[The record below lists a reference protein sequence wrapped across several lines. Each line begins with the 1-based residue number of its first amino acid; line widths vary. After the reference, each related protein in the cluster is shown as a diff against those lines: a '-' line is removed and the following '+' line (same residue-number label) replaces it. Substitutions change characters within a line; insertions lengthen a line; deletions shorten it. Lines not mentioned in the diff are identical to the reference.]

1 MSVNEDSRIQIK
13 EHEMK
18 TYLSTVISCVIMLSN
33 VALIFADYDT
43 YSADYLIKGYQ
54 YLSPVPNSEYN
65 SPQTRYVLMRFQNVS
80 PYDIENLST
89 CVEVTGDSSGVHPGL
104 TTIASDDLTILF
116 QMDTDF
122 TANEIVTISL
132 NPIPAPG
139 SGTVE
144 PFEYQFAISTR
155 MPGAVP
161 TLIPLSATAEMME
174 PEETPVTGSSEP
186 IQAEY
191 ITSTDGPMIMPN
203 GVAIPSNFPF
213 INITINDNPDEGYI
227 FVDNRSAGNNSFNII
242 FDNNGWPVWYQQTNN
257 DDTRNM
263 QVQCNG
269 LLTLFSDS
277 ATDKYIGL
285 DSTYTQVAEY
295 TAVNGYATDEH
306 ELQILDDGT
315 YFLIAIR
322 SNVVDMSQY
331 FVGGRTNANV
341 SETIVQGFTPLGELI
356 FQWRGWDNYD
366 ILDLVSASPTAGSIS
381 FPHINAVGIDADSNL
396 LISCRHLSEVTK
408 VDRST
413 GQMVWRL
420 GGAHNQFTF
429 INDSLNGFTTQHAI
443 RNTGPNR
450 YTLFD
455 NGNLHPTP
463 ISRGIEYE
471 LDITDPNAKTA
482 TLVWEHRETPDVFST
497 YMSNTQRLPNGNT
510 LINWAVASLPKLTE
524 VRPDG
529 TKAFEMNWVNNY
541 ETYRTWRFPWS
552 GVAAVPSLT
561 AELQED
567 NITLVYNKFGDPNV
581 AYYNIYGGTSPEP
594 NERIASPTTTIYEFT
609 DFESGQ
615 LYYFRVTA
623 VDSDGNESGFSNEA
637 SIVANI
643 YGPGQ
648 NMIQNGDFSNG
659 TDSWIWLL
667 SSGANANW
675 TIEDGVSHV
684 DVITPTTLLQNVQVK
699 QTNKPLLQGKTYVFE
714 FDAWAA
720 EERQFEAK
728 IVKNASPFT
737 NYSGIGISN
746 LTTTPQHF
754 KYSFVMQQ
762 ASYSDCRVVLN
773 SGKYL
778 PDVYF
783 DNVSLF
789 MAADS
794 DINLDA
800 KVNLLDFAILS
811 EEWLSTID
819 LTADID
825 DSGTVDMADLLI
837 FVNDWVKI

>member
-1 MSVNEDSRIQIK
+1 
-13 EHEMK
+13 MK
-18 TYLSTVISCVIMLSN
+18 PILNTVLSCIIVLSCVAS
-33 VALIFADYDT
+33 VFADYNT

-65 SPQTRYVLMRFQNVS
+65 APQTRYVLMRFKDVS
-80 PYDIENLST
+80 PYDIINLSA
-89 CVEVTGDSSGVHPGL
+89 CVEVTGDSSGSHAGQ
-104 TTIASDDLTILF
+104 TTIASDGQTIIF

-122 TANEIVTISL
+122 TANEIVTVSL
-132 NPIPAPG
+132 NPVPAPG
-139 SGTVE
+139 SGTIE

-155 MPGAVP
+155 MPDAVP
-161 TLIPLSATAEMME
+161 ASIPLSESAMME
-174 PEETPVTGSSEP
+174 QEDAPLIEPSDANPV
-186 IQAEY
+186 EY

-213 INITINDNPDEGYI
+213 IDITINDNPDEGYI
-227 FVDNRSAGNNSFNII
+227 FIDNRSAGQNSFNII

-263 QVQCNG
+263 QVQSNG
-269 LLTLFSDS
+269 LLTLFSSTGS
-277 ATDKYIGL
+277 AKYIGL

-306 ELQILDDGT
+306 ELQILEDGT
-315 YFLIAIR
+315 YFLIGIR
-322 SNVVDMSQY
+322 SNVVDMSRY
-331 FVGGRTNANV
+331 VVGGRTNCTV

-366 ILDLVSASPTAGSIS
+366 ILDLVSDGLTGSRIS
-381 FPHINAVGIDADSNL
+381 FPHINAIGIDADNNL
-396 LISCRHLSEVTK
+396 LISCRHISEVTK
-408 VDRST
+408 IDRFT
-413 GQMVWRL
+413 GQMIWRL

-443 RNTGPNR
+443 RNVGPNR

-455 NGNLHPTP
+455 NGNYHPTP
-463 ISRGIEYE
+463 QSRGLEYE
-471 LDITDPNAKTA
+471 LDITDANSMTA
-482 TLVWEHRETPDVFST
+482 TLVWEHRGTPGEIST
-497 YMSNTQRLPNGNT
+497 FMSNTQRLPNGNT
-510 LINWAVASLPKLTE
+510 LINWSNASLPKLTE

-529 TKAFEMNWVNNY
+529 TKAFEMNWVNPY

-552 GVAAVPSLT
+552 GVAAAPSLMT
-561 AELQED
+561 ELQED
-567 NITLVYNKFGDPNV
+567 NITLICNKFGDTDV
-581 AYYNIYGGTSPEP
+581 DHYNIYGGTSPEP
-594 NERIASPTTTIYEFT
+594 TQLIDSSPTPIYEFT

-623 VDSDGNESGFSNEA
+623 VDSDGHESVFSNEA

-667 SSGANANW
+667 SFGGNANW

-684 DVITPTTLLQNVQVK
+684 EVITPTNFIQAVQLK
-699 QTNKPLLQGKTYVFE
+699 QVDKPLIQGKKYVLE
-714 FDAWAA
+714 FDAWATDL
-720 EERQFEAK
+720 RQFEAK
-728 IVKNASPFT
+728 IVKDASPFT
-737 NYSGIGISN
+737 NYSGFSPCN

-754 KYSFVMQQ
+754 KYSFIMQDP
-762 ASYSDCRVVLN
+762 SDSKCRVVLN
-773 SGKYL
+773 SGKFT

-800 KVNLLDFAILS
+800 KVNLLDFAVIA
-811 EEWLSTID
+811 ENWLSTTD

-825 DSGTVDMADLLI
+825 GSGTVDMGDLII
-837 FVNDWVKI
+837 FFNDWLSGPNNLK